1 MMRLFIKIGGVAM
14 RASLSQ
20 HIFMFP
26 FSWQMDL
33 SATTYLLTQHH
44 QIKKSR
50 MQKLDN
56 WEAEHF
62 LLQTDKEYNEF
73 VYFYR
78 PVRPVLYTMEGMP
91 QLVLNYK
98 HRALGQQVKGL
109 SVCINGKV
117 YELDLTK
124 VTLKLYKTG
133 VGILSLYVDNTR
145 YHDKEDIL
153 KINGISRCIY
163 PQVLPL
169 ELAKV
174 AYHPDW
180 IRIHDENVVQ
190 IEDRFDQTYRQI
202 PIRISQ
208 FILEILGDEFI
219 QAQHLQVGKIAID
232 PLLGGQ
238 MFTLCMVKC
247 TQVLEP
253 LSETDQIERI
263 LGELMLVPEEE
274 KRLCEYGN
282 ISYLNQKRK
291 IYGMSKSAF
300 ACISHEGV
308 DVRLYD
314 QLVTLALMQRVTLL
328 HFSAELATISTL
340 PKQQLVRGIQSVY
353 EIYIQFI
360 NQMYFSEI
368 TLDLEGTQIY
378 QLLMSKLRIPEELRQ
393 LDFEMQEIHE
403 YAALVDQSQSK
414 FRLDMATV
422 IGAALVI
429 PTFVTGFFGMN
440 IMQDHFLDWWKHKEV
455 ALWMNAYVL
464 LPVMVVVMAYFG
476 SQRRS
481 RLYIVQRILA
491 CCILVGSIAIIILF
505 GCGISATP

>member
-1 MMRLFIKIGGVAM
+1 MQ
-14 RASLSQ
+14 ASLSQ
-20 HIFMFP
+20 HIFLFP

-33 SATTYLLTQHH
+33 SATTYLLMQHH

-50 MQKLDN
+50 IQKLEN

-62 LLQTDKEYNEF
+62 TLQTDKEYNEF

-78 PVRPVLYTMEGMP
+78 PVRPVLYTIDQMP

-98 HRALGQQVKGL
+98 HKLLGEGVRGL
-109 SVCINGKV
+109 RVCINQKV
-117 YELDLTK
+117 YELELTK
-124 VTLKLYKTG
+124 VTLKLYKSG
-133 VGILSLYVDNTR
+133 VGILSLCVDNAH
-145 YHDKEDIL
+145 YHEKEDIL
-153 KINGISRCIY
+153 KINGLSRCIY

-169 ELAKV
+169 EAAKE

-180 IRIHDENVVQ
+180 IRIHDGKHIH
-190 IEDRFDQTYRQI
+190 IEDQFDQSYRQI
-202 PIRISQ
+202 PICISH
-208 FILEILGDEFI
+208 FILEILGKEFI
-219 QAQHLQVGKIAID
+219 QASHLQVGKIAID

-247 TQVLEP
+247 TQGVEP

-291 IYGMSKSAF
+291 VYGMSKSAF

-340 PKQQLVRGIQSVY
+340 PKQQLVQGIQSIY

-414 FRLDMATV
+414 FKLDMATV

-440 IMQDHFLDWWKHKEV
+440 IMQDHFLDWWTHKEV
-455 ALWMNAYVL
+455 ALWMNAYVF

-476 SQRRS
+476 SQKRS
-481 RLYIVQRILA
+481 RLYLLQRILA
-491 CCILVGSIAIIILF
+491 VFIFLGSLAIILFF
-505 GCGISATP
+505 GCGISATA